1 MFVGVVWWFWMFLVN
16 GRKILN
22 YNMIL
27 VVFKWI
33 GVGFSDILYIVVVFI
48 YNLGFYFVI
57 FYLGVVIV
65 YFEFYLWIRVGD
77 LFWIN
82 ILKWNFCFNKGF
94 VIYFVLVWKR
104 CRILF
109 LYILLRCEKIMLVFI
124 FFILES
130 N

>member
-1 MFVGVVWWFWMFLVN
+1 MFLVN

-33 GVGFSDILYIVVVFI
+33 GVGFSDILDIVVVFI

-65 YFEFYLWIRVGD
+65 YFEFYLWIRV
-77 LFWIN
+77 IE
-82 ILKWNFCFNKGF
+82 
-94 VIYFVLVWKR
+94 
-104 CRILF
+104 LF
-109 LYILLRCEKIMLVFI
+109 L
-124 FFILES
+124 
-130 N
+130 

>member
-1 MFVGVVWWFWMFLVN
+1 MFLVN

-33 GVGFSDILYIVVVFI
+33 GVGFSDILDIVVVFI

-65 YFEFYLWIRVGD
+65 Y
-77 LFWIN
+77 
-82 ILKWNFCFNKGF
+82 LK
-94 VIYFVLVWKR
+94 VI
-104 CRILF
+104 
-109 LYILLRCEKIMLVFI
+109 KIML
-124 FFILES
+124 
-130 N
+130 